1 MSADGLAI
9 VKVFRYDPE
18 IDVESRYEEYHV
30 LYEYRTVLDV
40 LRDIHENHDSTLAF
54 RWGCGK
60 GRCRACAVSVNGR
73 PALACM
79 RLAEKEMKID
89 PHPKFKVIKDLMVE
103 FEDDVLTPAFRQVGS
118 SVQAAETV
126 AEPGT

>member
-1 MSADGLAI
+1 MSDDELAV

-18 IDVESRYEEYHV
+18 VDAGSRYQEYRV
-30 LYEYRTVLDV
+30 PYMYRTVLDV
-40 LRDIHENHDSTLAF
+40 LRDIFENQDSTITF

-73 PALACM
+73 PVLACM
-79 RLAEKEMKID
+79 KLAEKEMKID
-89 PHPKFKVIKDLMVE
+89 PHPKFKVIKDLMVD

-118 SVQAAETV
+118 SVQAGEAA